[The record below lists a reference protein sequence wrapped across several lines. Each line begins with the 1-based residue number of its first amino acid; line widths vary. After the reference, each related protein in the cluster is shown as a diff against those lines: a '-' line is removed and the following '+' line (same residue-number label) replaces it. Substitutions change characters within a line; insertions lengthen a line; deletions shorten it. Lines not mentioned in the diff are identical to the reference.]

1 MIKRGLVLALTAGAL
16 LLGAAAPTWAQSR
29 PSWCGEQGNLNPAE
43 RTVCTNRTLWALDAN
58 LNTAYQTALRKAGR
72 QRAQLV
78 QDQARWLRGKR
89 NGCGANAPCLMG
101 VYSDRIVTLGDLY
114 L

>member
-1 MIKRGLVLALTAGAL
+1 
-16 LLGAAAPTWAQSR
+16 
-29 PSWCGEQGNLNPAE
+29 
-43 RTVCTNRTLWALDAN
+43 
-58 LNTAYQTALRKAGR
+58 LRKAGR

-78 QDQARWLRGKR
+78 RDQARWLRGTR